1 MPSNVVP
8 FRDPYLPLEGV
19 ERLVAR
25 RVYRAA
31 CKEVAAKTVAQ
42 ALTETYKTAPGT
54 GKLSVEDTF
63 PLFVAAMRR
72 ELRKSGLF

>member
-1 MPSNVVP
+1 MADILR
-8 FRDPYLPLEGV
+8 FRDPDRPLEGI
-19 ERLVAR
+19 ERLAVR
-25 RVYRAA
+25 RVYRAN
-31 CKEVAAKTVAQ
+31 CKAVAAMAVAQ
-42 ALTETYKTAPGT
+42 ALTETHKTAPGT